1 MVIVNMTFVLYFA
14 LRHIYFLSLK
24 IHNKFKDKE
33 EEEEEDD
40 EEDDEEEDEGPVDH
54 E

>member
-33 EEEEEDD
+33 EEENDD
-40 EEDDEEEDEGPVDH
+40 EDDEEEDEGPVDH